1 MYQNFAQ
8 LWQSILLQVLTM
20 PPYRQSSW
28 IGDALEIAIEKPD
41 GEQRDWE
48 DSPGDALE
56 AEWKCDRDSIAECCT
71 DNEES
76 NTV

>member
-1 MYQNFAQ
+1 
-8 LWQSILLQVLTM
+8 M
-20 PPYRQSSW
+20 PPYQQSSW

-56 AEWKCDRDSIAECCT
+56 AEWKCDWDSIAECWT